1 MQIYFMLPGFVETL
15 SRFAPDKFSLA
26 NLEKTIKKTKFNRI
40 ASSIDL
46 ISELQLLFGYLWNSN
61 RSYVEVK
68 GIAEK
73 LVDDLGSP
81 IRTADV
87 NEFSRSLLLR
97 LNEVLELERSAP
109 LSKELPDISD
119 SQVLGMSVLLPVI
132 PEQLAKTFIYNT
144 FFGTF
149 QVTTKAIDKN
159 GNEVELNT
167 SKAFGHI
174 EVKPIE
180 ETLYKCWEASYYHDI
195 QNFHTPSVL
204 SLNEA

>member
-1 MQIYFMLPGFVETL
+1 MLPGFVEAL
-15 SRFAPDKFSLA
+15 SKFAPEKFSLA
-26 NLEKTIKKTKFNRI
+26 NLEKTIKRTKFNRI
-40 ASSIDL
+40 VSSIDL

-61 RSYVEVK
+61 RSYVEGK

-73 LVDDLGSP
+73 LVDDSGSP
-81 IRTADV
+81 IETADA
-87 NEFSRSLLLR
+87 NEFSRNLLLR
-97 LNEVLELERSAP
+97 LNEVLELEKPAP
-109 LSKELPDISD
+109 FSREPPDISD
-119 SQVLGMSVLLPVI
+119 SQTLGMSVLLPVT

-149 QVTTKAIDKN
+149 QVTTKATDKN

-180 ETLYKCWEASYYHDI
+180 DTLHKCWEAGYYHDI
-195 QNFHTPSVL
+195 HNFHTPSVL
-204 SLNEA
+204 PPSKHRST